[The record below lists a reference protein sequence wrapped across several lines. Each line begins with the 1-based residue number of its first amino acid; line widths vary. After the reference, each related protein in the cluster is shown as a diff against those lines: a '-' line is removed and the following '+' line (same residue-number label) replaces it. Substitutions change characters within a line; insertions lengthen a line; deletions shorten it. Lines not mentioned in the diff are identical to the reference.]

1 MNKHLLGISGV
12 CILAIA
18 FALVA
23 QHMWD
28 MQPCPWCI
36 IQRMLYMLLAIL
48 TLVFGLF
55 AGRRSTM
62 GRISAS
68 PAWRMGKWS
77 ALVISLIGVGVA
89 AYQSLVA
96 ASQVSCNLTAAHKLI
111 SAIGLDEI
119 APEVFKVRAT
129 CADAAGATLLGVPF
143 EVASGLLFGLIAIW
157 ALVLLLRQR

>member
-36 IQRMLYMLLAIL
+36 IQRMLYMLLAIV

-55 AGRRSTM
+55 AGKRSTM

-68 PAWRMGKWS
+68 TGWRIGKWS

-119 APEVFKVRAT
+119 APEIFKVRAT
-129 CADAAGATLLGVPF
+129 CADAAGSTLLGVPF

-157 ALVLLLRQR
+157 ALFLLLRQR